1 MNISANMK
9 RQSGSTPF
17 VWLLAGLMIISGV
30 NVSGQSLDGSW
41 VMITEESDDM
51 DPWRGRTV
59 DITISADS
67 VTILSHWQA
76 GRYWQRDSMTVSTD
90 GAINTLPIRPGKWMN
105 HVYLGV
111 FVPDHATRDVRAS
124 WSPDNRTL
132 KVASVVRLE
141 TSQADTFVTITS
153 TYRVDESGN
162 RLSVLEERSSRKTG
176 PMTYIFERP

>member
-1 MNISANMK
+1 
-9 RQSGSTPF
+9 
-17 VWLLAGLMIISGV
+17 MIISRNTKRTSASSVLPWLIAMLIVVSGV
-30 NVSGQSLDGSW
+30 NASGQSLDGSW
-41 VMITEESDDM
+41 VMITEEGDDM

-90 GAINTLPIRPGKWMN
+90 GAINTIPIRPGKWMN

-111 FVPDHATRDVRAS
+111 FVPDDASRDVQAS

-132 KVASVVRLE
+132 TVESVVPLE